1 MQDQNKTREQLIDEL
16 SEMRRKVA
24 EFQNSEAAKSDIGKL
39 ENKDSHHALFQ
50 HMLEGF
56 AYCKM
61 FFDANGAPQDW
72 VYLDVNPAFEQLTG
86 LKNIVGQRVTK
97 AIPRI
102 KETCPKLF
110 DIYGRVSTTGKAEK
124 FEFYVEPLEIWFC
137 VSAYCPAKDHFVAFF
152 ENITERKGI
161 ESELRE
167 HTKELE
173 DLYNNAPCG
182 YHSLD
187 ANGAFIR
194 INDTELQWLGY
205 SRDEVIGKM
214 RIGDILSN
222 ESSKA
227 FQENFRGFKER
238 GWIKDLEFEFVRKDG
253 TILPV
258 MLNATAITDNF
269 GNYLMSRSTIFDM
282 TYRNI
287 KDRDL
292 RESEQRFKSLA
303 EGSFEGIL
311 ISRNGVIL
319 DANENVVAFSGY
331 NLNELI
337 GMKIADLTS
346 EKYRSVAIKHFELN
360 SEEIYESECLSKQ
373 GSTIPMLIRGK
384 QIIYDGRPARVTS
397 VRDLSLQKR
406 IEQEKEA
413 LLLQLME
420 SQKMEAL
427 GTLVNGIAHDFNNI
441 LAVMLG
447 YSQLLLDDKK
457 KGEPGYEDLQA
468 IIRTGEGGADLVKKL
483 VAFGQQSPISTV
495 LLDLNLQVSQVS
507 ALLSRTLPLV
517 VQVDLDLT
525 DGPTRILA
533 DHSQI
538 DQLVINLA
546 INASAA
552 MPVGGR
558 IKIATKT
565 VSLDDEYCTTHH
577 GVKPGGYVMLS
588 VSDTGIG
595 MDKETLAK
603 AFDPFF
609 STKQKGSTR
618 GTGLG
623 LSIVLGIVRQHG
635 GHITCESEPDKG
647 TEFKVYFPAIESQR
661 NKAEM
666 SSQSGE
672 TRTVLLVEAEPTVA
686 DFGRRI
692 LTSAGYNVI
701 TATSGRT
708 AIEIYRTRKDEI
720 SLVILD
726 LFIPEMSGSDCLM
739 ELLKINPSVKVL
751 IASGYAPEDESHLE
765 ISPLVRGIVHKPF
778 AIAELLR
785 AVGSATGSDQAE

>member
-1 MQDQNKTREQLIDEL
+1 MQDENKSKQQLIDEL
-16 SEMRRKVA
+16 NEMRLKMA
-24 EFQNSEAAKSDIGKL
+24 EFQISEAAKSDTGKI
-39 ENKDSHHALFQ
+39 ENKYSHHSLFQ

-61 FFDANGAPQDW
+61 LFDANGAPQDW

-102 KETCPKLF
+102 KETCPELF

-137 VSAYCPAKDHFVAFF
+137 VSAYSPAKDHFVAFF
-152 ENITERKGI
+152 ENITERKRI

-187 ANGAFIR
+187 ANGIFVR
-194 INDTELQWLGY
+194 INDTELQW
-205 SRDEVIGKM
+205 
-214 RIGDILSN
+214 
-222 ESSKA
+222 
-227 FQENFRGFKER
+227 
-238 GWIKDLEFEFVRKDG
+238 
-253 TILPV
+253 
-258 MLNATAITDNF
+258 
-269 GNYLMSRSTIFDM
+269 
-282 TYRNI
+282 
-287 KDRDL
+287 
-292 RESEQRFKSLA
+292 
-303 EGSFEGIL
+303 
-311 ISRNGVIL
+311 
-319 DANENVVAFSGY
+319 
-331 NLNELI
+331 
-337 GMKIADLTS
+337 
-346 EKYRSVAIKHFELN
+346 
-360 SEEIYESECLSKQ
+360 
-373 GSTIPMLIRGK
+373 
-384 QIIYDGRPARVTS
+384 
-397 VRDLSLQKR
+397 
-406 IEQEKEA
+406 
-413 LLLQLME
+413 
-420 SQKMEAL
+420 
-427 GTLVNGIAHDFNNI
+427 
-441 LAVMLG
+441 LG

-457 KGEPGYEDLQA
+457 KGEPGYDDLQA

-495 LLDLNLQVSQVS
+495 PLDLNLQVSQMS

-517 VQVDLDLT
+517 VQLDLDLT
-525 DGPTRILA
+525 DGPTTILA
-533 DHSQI
+533 DHSQV

-565 VSLDDEYCTTHH
+565 VSLNDEYCTTHH
-577 GVKPGGYVMLS
+577 EVKPGDYVMLS
-588 VSDTGIG
+588 VTDTGIG

-635 GHITCESEPDKG
+635 GHITCESDPGKG

-666 SSQSGE
+666 SSPSEE
-672 TRTVLLVEAEPTVA
+672 TRTVLLVESEPTVT

-692 LTSAGYNVI
+692 LTSAGYTVI

-708 AIEIYRTRKDEI
+708 ALEIFRTRNNEI

-726 LFIPEMSGSDCLM
+726 LFITDMSGRDCLM
-739 ELLKINPSVKVL
+739 ELLKIDPKVKALV
-751 IASGYAPEDESHLE
+751 AFGKAPEDQLHKE
-765 ISPLVRGIVHKPF
+765 ISLLVKGFIHKPF
-778 AIAELLR
+778 AIAELVNMARSVLD
-785 AVGSATGSDQAE
+785 SE